1 VQVLPDSLTLLTNL
15 NQLAL
20 SMNPLINLP
29 VGMTALQQLR
39 ILEMYYVKLEDRAPQ
54 SSGTGKTLQVGVS
67 RGARVGKGEGEGLG
81 AGHHSRQALARHCRW
96 VFRGGGKSCLGQC
109 DS

>member
-67 RGARVGKGEGEGLG
+67 RGGEWGRGRGRGLG
-81 AGHHSRQALARHCRW
+81 QGTTVVRHWQDTAGGCSG
-96 VFRGGGKSCLGQC
+96 GGGKSCLGQC